1 MMKRRAL
8 TLRIIVCIL
17 AAMVTL
23 YVHISKKN
31 DLTALQLALPEMEK
45 EVRAIHLENERLQ
58 YEIDQF
64 ESPIH
69 LMELLKK
76 PEFSHL
82 KYPYVKDIIF
92 LPSQTRVRK

>member
-1 MMKRRAL
+1 MKKQTLLSLRIFICIFAAAL
-8 TLRIIVCIL
+8 TLYI
-17 AAMVTL
+17 
-23 YVHISKKN
+23 HINKNN
-31 DLTALQLALPEMEK
+31 DLTAVQLAIPELEK
-45 EVRAIHLENERLQ
+45 DVRALHLKNERLQ

-82 KYPYVKDIIF
+82 KYPYVRDVIV
-92 LPSQTRVRK
+92 LPGEKSEKG

>member
-1 MMKRRAL
+1 MKKQTLLALRIFICIFAAAL
-8 TLRIIVCIL
+8 TLYL
-17 AAMVTL
+17 
-23 YVHISKKN
+23 HIN
-31 DLTALQLALPEMEK
+31 RNNGLTAIQLAIPELEK
-45 EVRAIHLENERLQ
+45 EVRALNLENERLQ

-82 KYPYVKDIIF
+82 KYPYVRDVIV
-92 LPSQTRVRK
+92 LPKEKPEEG